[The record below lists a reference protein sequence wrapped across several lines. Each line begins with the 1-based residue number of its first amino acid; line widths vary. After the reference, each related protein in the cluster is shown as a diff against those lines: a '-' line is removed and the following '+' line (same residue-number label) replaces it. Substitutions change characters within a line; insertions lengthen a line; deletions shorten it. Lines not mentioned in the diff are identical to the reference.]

1 MRVLPVHVP
10 HLLSEQG
17 RRRREGHP
25 NIQLRHRNLDTQRR
39 ELLKVGNERRGRGH
53 LSDDEM
59 ALHADAIDRNF
70 RGLKR
75 FDEVEHGGSLGAGG
89 LDVIVV
95 DLRTTNAD

>member
-1 MRVLPVHVP
+1 
-10 HLLSEQG
+10 
-17 RRRREGHP
+17 
-25 NIQLRHRNLDTQRR
+25 
-39 ELLKVGNERRGRGH
+39 
-53 LSDDEM
+53 M